1 MAKNQF
7 RIDTSGMES
16 LLMKLQRM
24 EHATARETADA
35 VLQPLAEKINADT
48 RSALAPQFLPAHGKY
63 SKNPSKTEA
72 SIETDTSVRWEGM
85 TAWIPVGFDFNKPGA
100 GGYLISGTPRM
111 APDRELRRMY
121 RQKAYMNGIQKELWD
136 ALVERISAALEE

>member
-24 EHATARETADA
+24 EHATARETVDA

-48 RSALAPQFLPAHGKY
+48 RNALAPQFLPAHGKY
-63 SKNPSKTEA
+63 SKNPSKTAA

-136 ALVERISAALEE
+136 ALVERISAAMEE